1 MYNDSLFSKIQLKK
15 LYKLPSGNVVRVI
28 RVDKIH
34 SNVIVHNYHS
44 HSNEI
49 IDFNI
54 TPILLKRVYK
64 IGEVA
69 KMFGK
74 KTSTIRKY
82 ETIGLIPA
90 GEKISL
96 HVGGKLQTRVYSE
109 RQVEELAEFFRR
121 RRTAGRP
128 PDYKSRKINLSQK
141 D

>member
-1 MYNDSLFSKIQLKK
+1 MYNDSLLSKIQLKK
-15 LYKLPSGNVVRVI
+15 FYKLPSGNVVRVI
-28 RVDKIH
+28 RVDKIRE
-34 SNVIVHNYHS
+34 NVIVHNYHS

-49 IDFNI
+49 VDFKI
-54 TPILLKRVYK
+54 TPILFKRVYK

-82 ETIGLIPA
+82 ENMGLIPA

-96 HVGGKLQTRVYSE
+96 HGGGKLETRVYSE

-121 RRTAGRP
+121 RRSAGRP
-128 PDYKSRKINLSQK
+128 PDYKNRNIRLNQK